1 MKLENDGAIV
11 SVSELEEYGC
21 SFILGELLNAVQG
34 KCPSVTQPQG
44 KRSSIAPE
52 VKPPKSHSRFGLHS
66 DEAAYRLPNCRYKG
80 RYAMLLALV
89 KVCPVLTQD
98 NAYLAPLVSGCL

>member
-44 KRSSIAPE
+44 KRPSIAPE
-52 VKPPKSHSRFGLHS
+52 VKPPKSHSRFGLHL
-66 DEAAYRLPNCRYKG
+66 DEPAYRLLNYRYKG
-80 RYAMLLALV
+80 
-89 KVCPVLTQD
+89 
-98 NAYLAPLVSGCL
+98 

>member
-34 KCPSVTQPQG
+34 KCSSVAQPQG
-44 KRSSIAPE
+44 KRPSVAPE
-52 VKPPKSHSRFGLHS
+52 VKPPKSHSRFGLHL
-66 DEAAYRLPNCRYKG
+66 DEPAYRLLNCRYK
-80 RYAMLLALV
+80 R
-89 KVCPVLTQD
+89 
-98 NAYLAPLVSGCL
+98 

>member
-1 MKLENDGAIV
+1 MKFENDGAIV

-44 KRSSIAPE
+44 KRPSIAPE
-52 VKPPKSHSRFGLHS
+52 VKPPKSHSWFRLHP
-66 DEAAYRLPNCRYKG
+66 DEPPYRLLNYRYKD
-80 RYAMLLALV
+80 RYTMLLTLV
-89 KVCPVLTQD
+89 KLCPMLTQY